1 MRKVSKGIPNG
12 VSFLYAKEEAMPY
25 LPRTPCRHP
34 GCARLVDNKSKYC
47 EEHLPL
53 HPEYTRS
60 ASKRG
65 YTSKWQR
72 KRKLFLKK
80 HPLCEMCK
88 SKGRYIEA
96 TIVDHIVPHRGDEQL
111 MWDESNW
118 QALCKACHDNK
129 TGNEDSCPTY
139 GYPTR

>member
-1 MRKVSKGIPNG
+1 
-12 VSFLYAKEEAMPY
+12 MPY

-60 ASKRG
+60 AGKRG

-72 KRKLFLKK
+72 KRKLFLKN
-80 HPLCEMCK
+80 HPLCVMCK
-88 SKGRYIEA
+88 SKGKYIEA
-96 TIVDHIVPHRGDEQL
+96 TVVDHIVPHRGNEQL

-129 TGNEDSCPTY
+129 TGNEGQNRIVVPKKWTNNTG
-139 GYPTR
+139 GYYNNITVQFVMEVS